1 MTRRLRVA
9 LAAFFIAACTIER
22 HAVPASDLVL
32 RHGAVYTMDA
42 ERSWAEAVAVRGG
55 RIVYVGSDDG
65 VLPFIGPGT
74 EVVDLAG
81 RMVLP
86 GFHDSHAHPI
96 SGGISLAECD
106 LSDSTTRAGLVA
118 MIRSCAAAHPDRP
131 WVRGRGWQL
140 PIFPAANPRKELL
153 DSLVPDRPA
162 YFRAADGHS
171 AWANSRALEMAR
183 ITKETPDPPDGRI
196 ERDPRTGEPSGTLRE
211 GATDLVGNLLPER
224 TAAEREAALKLGLR
238 LANRDGITS
247 LYDASVDT
255 ADLLTYQA
263 VIAEDS
269 LTARV
274 VAALEVDPTGGARQV
289 AGLEQLRERFKT
301 SRLRPIAAKIFADGV
316 LESGTAALLE
326 PYLDRPGD
334 RGHSDYSQAS
344 LDSLAIALD
353 RAGFQIHVHAIGDRA
368 IRMTLDALQAA
379 RTANGPRDA
388 RPMMAHIEL
397 IEPEDIPRFRELG
410 VIADFQPLWAY
421 ADDYITRLTEPQ
433 LGPARSRWLY
443 PIGSVAHN
451 GAMVVGGSDWPVS
464 SLSPLDAIQVAVT
477 RRAPDAVAG
486 PAWIPQEV
494 VDLPTILAAYTIN
507 GAYAFGQEDETG
519 SLEVGKAADLV
530 VLERNLFEIPAE
542 RIHEVRVVRTVLDGK
557 TVWKSEGGK
566 GGRGE

>member
-1 MTRRLRVA
+1 MRRILLP
-9 LAAFFIAACTIER
+9 LAAASLAGCAIER
-22 HAVPASDLVL
+22 HPIPAADLVL
-32 RHGAVYTMDA
+32 RNGAVYTMDA
-42 ERSWAEAVAVRGG
+42 QRSWAEAVAVRGG
-55 RIVYVGSDDG
+55 RIVYVGSDSG
-65 VLPFIGPGT
+65 IQPFVGPGT

-96 SGGISLAECD
+96 SGGITLAECD
-106 LSDSTTRAGLVA
+106 LSDSTTRAGVLA
-118 MIRSCAAAHPDRP
+118 LIRWCAEAHPDRP
-131 WVRGRGWQL
+131 WVRGRGWAL
-140 PIFPAANPRKELL
+140 PLFPAANPRRELL

-162 YFRAADGHS
+162 YLRAADGHS
-171 AWANSRALEMAR
+171 AWVNSRALALAG

-211 GATDLVGNLLPER
+211 GATHLVSRLLPDR
-224 TAAEREAALKLGLR
+224 TTAEREVALKLALL

-255 ADLLTYQA
+255 TDLVTYQA

-274 VAALEVDPTGGARQV
+274 IAALEVDPV
-289 AGLEQLRERFKT
+289 AGPAQAAGLARLRERFK
-301 SRLRPIAAKIFADGV
+301 SARLHPLAAKIFADGV
-316 LESGTAALLE
+316 LESGTAALLQ
-326 PYLDRPGD
+326 PYLGRGGD
-334 RGHSDYSQAS
+334 SGHSDYTPAS

-368 IRMTLDALQAA
+368 IRMTLDALEAA
-379 RTANGPRDA
+379 RRANGSRDA

-421 ADDYITRLTEPQ
+421 ADDYVTRLTEPQ

-443 PIGSVAHN
+443 PIGSVARN
-451 GAMVVGGSDWPVS
+451 GAVIVGGSDWPVS
-464 SLSPLDAIQVAVT
+464 SLAPLDAIQVAVT

-507 GAYAFGQEDETG
+507 GAYAFGQEAETG
-519 SLEVGKAADLV
+519 SLEAGKAADLI
-530 VLERNLFEIPAE
+530 VLDRNLFEIPAE
-542 RIHEVRVVRTVLDGK
+542 QIHEVKVVRTILEGK
-557 TVWKSEGGK
+557 TIWNAERGN
-566 GGRGE
+566 GGRAE

>member
-1 MTRRLRVA
+1 MIRRLAGA
-9 LAAFFIAACTIER
+9 LAAGALVACTVER
-22 HAVPASDLVL
+22 HAVPAADLVL

-55 RIVYVGSDDG
+55 RIVYVGSDNG
-65 VLPFIGPGT
+65 IAPFIGSGT

-81 RMVLP
+81 QMVLP

-96 SGGISLAECD
+96 SGGLTLAECD
-106 LSDSTTRAGLVA
+106 LNDSTTRAGVVA
-118 MIRSCAAAHPDRP
+118 MIRWCAAAHPDRP
-131 WVRGRGWQL
+131 WVRGRGWAL
-140 PIFPAANPRKELL
+140 PIFPDANPRKELL

-162 YFRAADGHS
+162 YLRAADGHS
-171 AWANSRALEMAR
+171 AWANSKALALAG
-183 ITKETPDPPDGRI
+183 ITKETADPPNGRI

-211 GATDLVGNLLPER
+211 GATALVSRLLPDR
-224 TAAEREAALKLGLR
+224 TAAERESALKLGLR

-255 ADLLTYQA
+255 ADLRTYQA
-263 VIAEDS
+263 IIAEDS

-274 VAALEVDPTGGARQV
+274 VAALEVDPAAGPGQV
-289 AGLEQLRERFKT
+289 PALERLRERFR
-301 SRLRPIAAKIFADGV
+301 SARFRPIAAKLFADGV

-326 PYLDRPGD
+326 PYLGRHGD
-334 RGHSDYSQAS
+334 RGHSDYTPAS
-344 LDSLAIALD
+344 LDSIAVALD

-368 IRMTLDALQAA
+368 IRMTLDALAAA
-379 RTANGPRDA
+379 RQANGPRDA

-443 PIGSVAHN
+443 PIGSVARN
-451 GAMVVGGSDWPVS
+451 GAVIVGGSDWPVS
-464 SLSPLDAIQVAVT
+464 SLAPLDAIQVALT
-477 RRAPDAVAG
+477 RRAPEAPAG

-507 GAYAFGQEDETG
+507 GAYAFGQETETG

-530 VLERNLFEIPAE
+530 VLDRNLFEIPVE
-542 RIHEVRVVRTVLDGK
+542 RIHQVRVVRTVLEGK
-557 TVWKSEGGK
+557 TVWELKD
-566 GGRGE
+566 